1 MSFYPRGTK
10 LGPKQNQHTVT
21 YRIFINQFF
30 LTLGSL
36 RSAVDL
42 IRERE
47 LWRGINAYS
56 WVFKALMIVAV
67 IIGLTFLVEVGS
79 WLADLVNGSAEV
91 DALSGMGIMASS
103 LATEGYE
110 SFSSGLLKY
119 VVLVLAEVVV
129 FHFMQR
135 ALEEIQGHPIRT
147 DFQAFFAAQVR
158 MVKVALRSW
167 VLELLISILVSIFF
181 GIFGF
186 LDWLESPILFFVQCY
201 FFGLVILD
209 NYNEQFGMTIKES
222 MVFSQSYLGVSFA
235 LGLVLYL
242 MMLVPLIGVV
252 AGTIIVSVTAAIVMN
267 KVAGLSAEGSD
278 LAPEENLTEKE

>member
-1 MSFYPRGTK
+1 
-10 LGPKQNQHTVT
+10 
-21 YRIFINQFF
+21 
-30 LTLGSL
+30 
-36 RSAVDL
+36 
-42 IRERE
+42 
-47 LWRGINAYS
+47 
-56 WVFKALMIVAV
+56 MIVAV
-67 IIGLTFLVEVGS
+67 LIGLTFLGEVGG
-79 WLADLVNGSAEV
+79 WLADLVSGSAEV
-91 DALSGMGIMASS
+91 DVLSGMGIMASS

-119 VVLVLAEVVV
+119 VILVLAEVVV

-147 DFQAFFAAQVR
+147 DFQAFFIAQLR

-167 VLELLISILVSIFF
+167 ILELLISILVSIAF

-222 MVFSQSYLGVSFA
+222 MLFSRSYLGVSFA

-252 AGTIIVSVTAAIVMN
+252 AGTILVSVTAAIVMN
-267 KVAGLSAEGSD
+267 KVAGLSAAGSH
-278 LAPEENLTEKE
+278 PISEENLTGKE